1 MSFLRAP
8 GVSTESGIPDFRSPG
23 GLWTKFDP
31 EDFTIDKFLSNPE
44 TRQKQWRFLLSGDLL
59 KDARPNAAHEAIAE
73 LEELGRLDCVITQN
87 IDNLHQKAGNDPGR
101 VYELHGNMKWI
112 RCLDCGNRSP
122 LEEILKESGAS
133 EEMPVCGRC
142 GGILKPDVIFFGE
155 ALPEET
161 LREATWHA
169 NHCDLLIV
177 VGSSLVVY
185 PAAYMPL
192 YAKQSGAKL
201 VIVNLTPTPVGPD
214 RGRRHPCLRGGSHG
228 ADPGRGQAEALRMCL
243 ILFAWKMQKN
253 FPLILIANRDEFY
266 ERPTAPAA
274 FWDDAPDLL
283 AGRDLREGGTWLG
296 ITRRG
301 KLAALTNY
309 RDPASLKMNAPS
321 RGHLVSDY
329 LRNRQTPENYLRR
342 IKREGGTV
350 QRFQP
355 ACGE

>member
-1 MSFLRAP
+1 MITQDTKEKIGRVAEMIAEAKHIVVFTGA

-44 TRQKQWRFLLSGDLL
+44 TRHKQWRFLLSGDLL
-59 KDARPNAAHEAIAE
+59 KDASPNAAHEAIAE
-73 LEELGRLDCVITQN
+73 LEALGRLDCVITQN
-87 IDNLHQKAGNDPGR
+87 IDYLHQKAGNDPGR

-155 ALPEET
+155 ALPEEA

-177 VGSSLVVY
+177 IGSSLVVY

-201 VIVNLTPTPVGPD
+201 VIVNLTPTPSD
-214 RGRRHPCLRGGSHG
+214 RIADVVIRASAGEVMGR
-228 ADPGRGQAEALRMCL
+228 
-243 ILFAWKMQKN
+243 I
-253 FPLILIANRDEFY
+253 
-266 ERPTAPAA
+266 
-274 FWDDAPDLL
+274 
-283 AGRDLREGGTWLG
+283 
-296 ITRRG
+296 ITEV
-301 KLAALTNY
+301 K
-309 RDPASLKMNAPS
+309 
-321 RGHLVSDY
+321 
-329 LRNRQTPENYLRR
+329 
-342 IKREGGTV
+342 
-350 QRFQP
+350 QRLSG
-355 ACGE
+355 CV